1 MKKIIY
7 IICIFSL
14 GYTGEV
20 LSQSSDQNYIRK
32 RVYQNEDA
40 TRYLDILNYYNGI
53 GQLIQTIQKGVT
65 PTGKDLVTLQE
76 YDIVGRHTKSWLPVT
91 STGNG
96 DHVNPV
102 IIKNPQAL
110 YNQDTSPYSEALY
123 QPTPLGDE
131 SKRFGPGQNWYDNN
145 KSIRTTYLVND
156 SSDSLACIAFVV
168 SGSGMNTRLNKVSNL
183 YPSGELLV
191 TRVINED
198 DNVSY
203 TFKDKSG
210 KILLN
215 RQVNISRDNNKRF
228 LDTYMVYDNAGS
240 LCYVIPPLAKEK
252 LIGTVWNDDNQI
264 IKEHVYVYKYDEKL
278 RCVKKRLPGTD
289 WVYQVFDQKD
299 RIVMTQDGQDR
310 LENKW
315 IYSVYDYFDQVIE
328 QSIVTGTLSRD
339 FIQERFDSRGYY
351 NDLPYLGG
359 TNNIH
364 KPFSD
369 DAFSVVDVL
378 ASIAYGNSRY
388 EWGYL
393 VKEAL
398 SQDLFLRYNEY
409 NWVGGGWIW
418 GTLSYN
424 PDYILEDDSVNPV
437 YYICEDP
444 DEPEVRYYYIP
455 ENFAPYVETL
465 FYNDALAYFEILNEF
480 PGSGSPADS
489 IEYINNVSANY
500 QILKIPERYKFVE
513 IPGLV
518 SLSDKNE
525 NPRRLKTFEK
535 LLVLDGNAEKSYIT
549 RYYYYDKKN
558 RVIQIAE
565 DNIAG
570 GVSRTSYKYDFNG
583 RVLRIQEIHEIDT
596 NNTETLDNIYEYDH
610 AGRMTSHQIL
620 MGNAILAHVNFH
632 YDELGRL
639 SEKEYKS
646 GNYTLGESI
655 DYNIRGWLTGKSSPV
670 FSMLL
675 NYEISNIANV
685 RRYDGSIS
693 EWIWKQGTDIQ
704 QMYVFKYDGINQL
717 LEAIPY
723 KNSGTSWV
731 ANTNNY
737 TERNISYDLNGNI
750 LSLERTANGSLVDNL
765 VYSYS
770 GNQLTSL
777 TENVTG
783 NPVGDIYS
791 RGNVATGM
799 YTYDLNGN
807 MITDSRKALEIQ
819 YNTLNLVQQVKKGD
833 NVHVNYTFLANG
845 IKLYVRDGNNVNGY
859 DYIGSMVFKK
869 NSVGYQLETV
879 LFEDGVIQVNRSG
892 NNVTRSVN
900 YFLKDHLGSIRAIIN
915 GSGVVQERNDY
926 YPFGA
931 RHTRGDYAIS
941 NNRYKYNGKEEQ
953 TTGDLDYLDYGVRM
967 YDSGLGR
974 WFGVDIKAEAFYSWS
989 PYTYVMNNPI
999 NAVDLK
1005 GDSVWFSIENNI
1017 AMMHVTGKVINRSSD
1032 NINMTRAAKDI
1043 ASSISRAFGGE
1054 FKVNGKT
1061 YTMKTDVQITAV
1073 TSMDDV
1079 SSSDHL
1085 FVLSD
1090 RIESADIAG
1099 RAATNEIGGKVM
1111 SVWSGD
1117 FADND
1122 WLGNNLSYN
1131 KTRSAVHEFGHAL
1144 GLTHETASGWRNL
1157 MSQGSRGSNV
1167 SSDQRVTAVYNYQQ
1181 GYLNRGY
1188 NSMMIRGVL
1197 QPNPYYKYFNYA
1209 RKRSEVIHINSI
1221 GLNHKY

>member
-1 MKKIIY
+1 MKRIIY

-14 GYTGEV
+14 GYSGKV
-20 LSQSSDQNYIRK
+20 LSQSSNQNYIQK
-32 RVYQNEDA
+32 RVYQNENA
-40 TRYLDILNYYNGI
+40 TKHLDILNYYNGI
-53 GQLIQTIQKGVT
+53 GQLVQTIQKEVT
-65 PTGKDLVTLQE
+65 PTGKDLVELQE
-76 YDIVGRHTKSWLPVT
+76 YDIVGRQTKSWLPVT
-91 STGNG
+91 FSGNG
-96 DHVNPV
+96 DYVNPV
-102 IIKNPQAL
+102 VIKNSQAL
-110 YNQDTSPYSEALY
+110 YNQDTSPYSEVQY
-123 QPTPLGDE
+123 KPTPLGDE
-131 SKRFGPGQNWYDNN
+131 SKRFGPGQNWYNN
-145 KSIRTTYLVND
+145 DKSIRTTYLVNN
-156 SSDSLACIAFVV
+156 SSDSLACIAFAV
-168 SGSGMNTRLNKVSNL
+168 SGSRMNTQLNKVSDL

-191 TRVINED
+191 IRVINED
-198 DNVSY
+198 NNVSY

-215 RQVNISRDNNKRF
+215 RQVNISNDNNKIF
-228 LDTYMVYDNAGS
+228 LDTYMVYDNAGN
-240 LCYVIPPLAKEK
+240 LCYVLPPLAKEK
-252 LIGTVWNDDNQI
+252 LIGTIWNDDNQI
-264 IKEHVYVYKYDEKL
+264 IKEYVYVYKYDERF

-289 WVYQVFDQKD
+289 WIYQVFDQKN
-299 RIVMTQDGQDR
+299 RIVMTQDGKDR
-310 LENKW
+310 LEDKW
-315 IYSVYDYFDQVIE
+315 TYCVYDYFDQVIE

-339 FIQERFDSRGYY
+339 LIQERFDDPNFY
-351 NDLPYLGG
+351 NNLPYLGG
-359 TNNIH
+359 TNDIH

-369 DAFSVVDVL
+369 DTFSVVDVL
-378 ASIAYGNSRY
+378 ASTAYGNGRY
-388 EWGYL
+388 EWGFL

-398 SQDLFLRYNEY
+398 SQDQFLRYDEN
-409 NWVGGGWIW
+409 NWIAGGWIACE
-418 GTLSYN
+418 LPN
-424 PDYILEDDSVNPV
+424 FDYIREDDSMNPV
-437 YYICEDP
+437 YYICDDP
-444 DEPEVRYYYIP
+444 DEPGVRYYYIP
-455 ENFAPYVETL
+455 ENFLPYVQTIL
-465 FYNDALAYFEILNEF
+465 DYDIIDYFEILNEF
-480 PGSGSPADS
+480 PGYGSPADS
-489 IEYINNVSANY
+489 IEYINKSRVDY
-500 QILKIPERYKFVE
+500 QILKIPERYEFVE
-513 IPGLV
+513 IPGFV

-535 LLVLDGNAEKSYIT
+535 LLVFDGRTNKSYIT

-558 RVIQIAE
+558 RVIQITE

-570 GVSRTSYKYDFNG
+570 GISRTSYKYDFNG
-583 RVLRIQEIHEIDT
+583 RILKSQEIHEIDA
-596 NNTETLDNIYEYDH
+596 NNTEILDNIYEYDH
-610 AGRMTSHQIL
+610 AGRVTSHKISIDNTIL
-620 MGNAILAHVNFH
+620 SHINFH

-639 SEKEYKS
+639 SKKEYIS
-646 GNYTLGESI
+646 GTYMLEESI
-655 DYNIRGWLTGKSSPV
+655 DYNIRGWLTSKSSSV
-670 FSMLL
+670 FSMQL
-675 NYEISNIANV
+675 NYETSNITNL

-693 EWIWKQGTDIQ
+693 EWIWKQGTDAQ

-783 NPVGDIYS
+783 NPIGDIYS

-807 MITDSRKALEIQ
+807 MITDSRKTLEIQ
-819 YNTLNLVQQVKKGD
+819 YNPLNLVQQVKKGG
-833 NVHVNYTFLANG
+833 NVHANYTFLADG
-845 IKLYVRDGNNVNGY
+845 TKLRVREGNSMNGY
-859 DYIGSMVFKK
+859 EYIGSMVFRK
-869 NSVGYQLETV
+869 SSAGLQLETV
-879 LFEDGVIQVNRSG
+879 LFENGVIQVNRSG
-892 NNVTRSVN
+892 NNITRNVN

-915 GSGVVQERNDY
+915 GSGVVLERNDY

-953 TTGDLDYLDYGVRM
+953 TTGDLAYLDYGMRM
-967 YDSGLGR
+967 YDSELGR

-1005 GDSVWFSIENNI
+1005 GDSVWFSVENNI

-1043 ASSISRAFGGE
+1043 ASDISKAFGGE

-1157 MSQGSRGSNV
+1157 MNQGSRGSNV
-1167 SSDQRVTAVYNYQQ
+1167 SSDQRVTAVYNYRQ
-1181 GYLNRGY
+1181 GYLNRGD